1 VKVILCNNGYMG
13 MVRQW
18 QQLNHEGRYSHS
30 YTAALPD
37 FAVVAKGF
45 GWGARR
51 VTDPSELPAAIEE
64 CLAYPGPFFLDVVVA
79 AQENCFPMI
88 ASGCGHHE
96 VMLDERRLYKAPK
109 V

>member
-1 VKVILCNNGYMG
+1 

-18 QQLNHEGRYSHS
+18 QQLNHAGRYSHS

-37 FAVVAKGF
+37 FVAVAKGF

-51 VTDPSELPAAIEE
+51 VTDPAELHAAIDE

-88 ASGCGHHE
+88 PSGCGHHQ
-96 VMLDERRLYKAPK
+96 VMLDERRLYTPPP
-109 V
+109 VE